1 MRRFNDQQIIT
12 LLLEHAQWT
21 LLLSLIAF
29 VGGAALGLVV
39 TVMRVA
45 PSRPWNLAG
54 KAYTGLIQSTPLL
67 MMLFLIFF
75 GLPLIGIN
83 VNAWIAAIVSLVLF
97 TSAFLADI
105 WRGAI
110 EAVGKGQW
118 EAARS
123 TGLSFL
129 QAFRLVIV
137 PQALRMA
144 LPPTVGFSVQVV
156 KGTALTSIIGFVEL
170 TKAGTM
176 LNNVTFRPFFVF
188 AAVAAIYFTMCFP
201 LSLWAR
207 HLERRLHAASTA

>member
-1 MRRFNDQQIIT
+1 MRKFSDEQIVL

-29 VGGAALGLVV
+29 AGGAALGMAI
-39 TVMRVA
+39 TVMRV
-45 PSRPWNLAG
+45 SRSRGWNVAG
-54 KAYTGLIQSTPLL
+54 ALYTNLVQSMPLL

-75 GLPLIGIN
+75 GLPLAGID
-83 VNAWIAAIVSLVLF
+83 VNAWTAAIVSLVLF
-97 TSAFLADI
+97 ASAFLADI

-110 EAVGKGQW
+110 EAVSRGQW
-118 EAARS
+118 EASRAL
-123 TGLSFL
+123 GLSFL
-129 QAFRLVIV
+129 QTFRFVV
-137 PQALRMA
+137 APQALRMA
-144 LPPTVGFSVQVV
+144 LPPTVGFSVQIV

-188 AAVAAIYFTMCFP
+188 AVVAAIYFAMCFP

-207 HLERRLHAASTA
+207 HLERRLHGAQTA

>member
-1 MRRFNDQQIIT
+1 MRRFDDIQIVT

-29 VGGAALGLVV
+29 AGGAALGGIV
-39 TVMRVA
+39 TVMRVT
-45 PSRPWNLAG
+45 PSRRWNIAG
-54 KAYTGLIQSTPLL
+54 SLYTNLIQSIPLL
-67 MMLFLIFF
+67 MLLFLIFF
-75 GLPLIGIN
+75 GLPLAGIN
-83 VNAWIAAIVSLVLF
+83 VNAWTAAIVSLVLF
-97 TSAFLADI
+97 ASAFLADI

-110 EAVGKGQW
+110 EAVSRGQW
-118 EAARS
+118 EASRS
-123 TGLSFL
+123 LGLSFL
-129 QAFRLVIV
+129 QTFRLVIA

-188 AAVAAIYFTMCFP
+188 AVVAAIYFALCFP

-207 HLERRLHAASTA
+207 HLERRLHRASTN